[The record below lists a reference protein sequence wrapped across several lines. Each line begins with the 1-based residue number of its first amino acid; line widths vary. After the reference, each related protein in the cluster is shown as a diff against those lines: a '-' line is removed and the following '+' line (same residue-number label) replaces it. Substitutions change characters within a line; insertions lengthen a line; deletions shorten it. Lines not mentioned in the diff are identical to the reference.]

1 MRVLLLVFSLHG
13 VPSVASVASADRWFS
28 ADKLEH
34 FLSAAFVQSLAY
46 GSLRG
51 VGASH
56 GAAMAGASVTT
67 AVVGVGKEIHDARTG
82 GDPSLR
88 DLAWDAAGA
97 GTMSVLLSHSA
108 R

>member
-1 MRVLLLVFSLHG
+1 MRGLLLVLSLNG
-13 VPSVASVASADRWFS
+13 SSATRPDDGWLS
-28 ADKLEH
+28 ADKVKH
-34 FLSAAFVQSLAY
+34 FLTSAFVQSLAY

-56 GAAMAGASVTT
+56 GAALVGATMTT
-67 AVVGVGKEIHDARTG
+67 AAVGVGKEVYDARTG
-82 GDPSLR
+82 GDPSVR

-97 GTMSVLLSHSA
+97 GAVSLLLSHTA

>member
-1 MRVLLLVFSLHG
+1 MRGLLLVLSLNG
-13 VPSVASVASADRWFS
+13 SSATRPDDGWFS
-28 ADKLEH
+28 TDKVKH
-34 FLSAAFVQSLAY
+34 FLTSAFVQSLAY

-56 GAAMAGASVTT
+56 GTALLGATITT
-67 AVVGVGKEIHDARTG
+67 AAVGVGKEVYDARSG
-82 GDPSLR
+82 GDPSVR

-97 GTMSVLLSHSA
+97 GAVSLLLSHTA

>member
-1 MRVLLLVFSLHG
+1 VRGLLLVLSLNG
-13 VPSVASVASADRWFS
+13 SSTARSDDGWLST
-28 ADKLEH
+28 DKVKH
-34 FLSAAFVQSLAY
+34 FLTSAFVQSLAY

-56 GAAMAGASVTT
+56 GVALAGATVTS
-67 AVVGVGKEIHDARTG
+67 AVAGVGKELYDARTG
-82 GDPSLR
+82 GDPSVR

-97 GTMSVLLSHSA
+97 GVASLLLAHSA

>member
-1 MRVLLLVFSLHG
+1 MRELLLIFSLNG
-13 VPSVASVASADRWFS
+13 FPGAPAGDRWFS
-28 ADKLEH
+28 PDKLQH
-34 FLSAAFVQSLAY
+34 FFSSAFVQSIAY

-56 GAAMAGASVTT
+56 GTALAGASVTT
-67 AVVGVGKEIHDARTG
+67 AAVGVGKEIHDARSG
-82 GDPSLR
+82 GDASAR

-97 GTMSVLLSHSA
+97 GAMTVLLTRTA

>member
-1 MRVLLLVFSLHG
+1 MRGFLLVLSLG
-13 VPSVASVASADRWFS
+13 ASPGARADDGWFS
-28 ADKLEH
+28 ADKAKH
-34 FLSAAFVQSLAY
+34 FLSSAFVQSLAY

-56 GAAMAGASVTT
+56 RSALAGATLAT
-67 AVVGVGKEIHDARTG
+67 AAVGVGKELHDARTG
-82 GDPSLR
+82 GDPSAR

-97 GTMSVLLSHSA
+97 GAVSLLLAHTA